1 MPRPKKQQKTGQP
14 APRRKTSLQTIKGT
28 QDILPDEQPYW
39 DFVRDT
45 VRRIAYEYG
54 FGRIDTPILENAAV
68 FERGVG
74 KQTDIVEKEMFVF
87 KDKSG
92 DAIALRP
99 ENTAGIVRAYIEHGL
114 ANKPQPLKLFYF
126 GPMFRYDQ
134 PQAGRYRQFHQFGF
148 EILGS
153 ASPASDAQMIL
164 AVNNILIA
172 LGLNNFSIKVNSV
185 GCASC
190 RPRYRENLISY
201 YEGQTSRLCPHCK
214 KRLKSNP
221 LRLLDC
227 KEEKCQRLANNAPVL
242 LDSLCDSCHDHL
254 KEVLEHLDELEIVY
268 NLNPRLVRGLDYYTK
283 TVFEIWPGKGK
294 EEGGGQSALGG
305 GGRYDNLISELG
317 GEETPAVGF
326 SCGVERILAQLSE
339 KKVAPPSL
347 GKINVFLAQLGE
359 LGRRKALVLFEEFR
373 QAGIILA
380 ESFSR
385 GSLKSQLKV
394 ADRLD
399 VKITLILG
407 QKEALEGTIL
417 LRDMETG
424 VQELVRQE
432 KIIQEVKRR
441 LEKEKRK

>member
-1 MPRPKKQQKTGQP
+1 MVSNKKGKKNKQIFRAPKGMP
-14 APRRKTSLQTIKGT
+14 
-28 QDILPDEQPYW
+28 DILPKDQIWWEK
-39 DFVRDT
+39 
-45 VRRIAYEYG
+45 
-54 FGRIDTPILENAAV
+54 ILE
-68 FERGVG
+68 VG
-74 KQTDIVEKEMFVF
+74 KEVSSLYDFSFIETPLLESAGLFEASLGANSDVVEKQMFMLNSKGGQRLV
-87 KDKSG
+87 
-92 DAIALRP
+92 LRP
-99 ENTAGIVRAYIEHGL
+99 EATASICRAYLEHHLGYY
-114 ANKPQPLKLFYF
+114 AHPLKVFYF

-441 LEKEKRK
+441 LEKEKGK